1 MKIRSIIAAVIA
13 IGFVVAGCSS
23 SSEDPASVLA
33 DYAEARNSG
42 DIDAVMA
49 LYADDAV
56 VMDQVFDDDGVATGI
71 DEIRVLEE
79 QIPAVQGSGDGIEIF
94 DVVVSGSTATFKTR
108 FFYGADGVRNTSGSA
123 GCSGSLDHTATVES
137 GKITV
142 LDWGIGSSSLCS

>member
-1 MKIRSIIAAVIA
+1 MKIRTLIAAVIA

-23 SSEDPASVLA
+23 SSEDPESVLA
-33 DYAEARNSG
+33 DYAETRNSG
-42 DIDAVMA
+42 DVDAVMT

-56 VMDQVFDDDGVATGI
+56 VMDHVFDDDGVATGI

-108 FFYGADGVRNTSGSA
+108 FFYGADGVRNRSGSP
-123 GCSGSLDHTATVES
+123 GCSGSLDHTATVED
-137 GKITV
+137 GKISL

>member
-1 MKIRSIIAAVIA
+1 MKFRLLIAMI
-13 IGFVVAGCSS
+13 VALTLTAMGCSS
-23 SSEDPASVLA
+23 SSDDPASVLT
-33 DYAEARNSG
+33 DYAENRNSG

-56 VMDQVFDDDGVATGI
+56 VTDHVLDDDGVATGI

-123 GCSGSLDHTATVES
+123 GCSGSLDHTVTVES
-137 GKITV
+137 GKMTV
-142 LDWGIGSSSLCS
+142 LDWGTGSSSLCS